1 MSWLVISASAVGT
14 SHNTTGAPCQDSCG
28 GGVETPQI
36 RNPEPLLWLFVADG
50 AGSAPMGGEGAD
62 YAIGEAIR
70 FVTEKLARKEFGLG
84 DSFACDLIRE
94 VRRVLHVEAEK
105 QSRPVRDYACTFLGV
120 VSTKTGTIAFQVGDG
135 GIVLDTGAGLEL
147 ALIPAQG
154 EYANQTY
161 FVTDDDA
168 IARLQSK
175 AYPDRALRV
184 AAFTDGIQRLALN
197 MATNAPQESFFAPF
211 FAGMAKATFAQED
224 QLTGLLQQFLA
235 SDHVNARTDDDK
247 TLALA
252 YWKGSWPEAKP
263 ASSAIELDE
272 PPMQE
277 SALAPQVVVEKID
290 STTADAQGNA
300 DPSPA
305 PLQIEPLS
313 STADSRTA

>member
-28 GGVETPQI
+28 GGVETPQT
-36 RNPEPLLWLFVADG
+36 RNHEPLLWLFVADG

-62 YAIGEAIR
+62 IAIGEGIR

-84 DSFACDLIRE
+84 DSFACDLICE
-94 VRRVLHVEAEK
+94 VRRVLHIEAEK
-105 QSRPVRDYACTFLGV
+105 QGRPVRDYACTFLGV
-120 VSTKTGTIAFQVGDG
+120 VSTKTGTITFQVGDG

-147 ALIPAQG
+147 ALIPSQG

-161 FVTDDDA
+161 FVTDEDA

-197 MATNAPQESFFAPF
+197 MAANTPQESFFTPF
-211 FAGMAKATFAQED
+211 FAGMAKATLAQED

-252 YWKGSWPEAKP
+252 YWKGPWPEAKP
-263 ASSAIELDE
+263 TSSATVQEGSSV
-272 PPMQE
+272 QE
-277 SALAPQVVVEKID
+277 SVPASRFIAEQID
-290 STTADAQGNA
+290 GNMANTQTKADLG
-300 DPSPA
+300 PT

-313 STADSRTA
+313 SIAGARTA